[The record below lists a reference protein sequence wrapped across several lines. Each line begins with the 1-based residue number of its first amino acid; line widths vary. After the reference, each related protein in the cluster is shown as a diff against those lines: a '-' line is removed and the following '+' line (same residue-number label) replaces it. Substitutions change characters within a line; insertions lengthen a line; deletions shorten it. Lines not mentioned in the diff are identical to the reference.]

1 MSSVRAWAA
10 PAPKQPLAPIT
21 VEFGALGAEEV
32 EVAVEH
38 CGLCHSDLSMID
50 DEWRRSRFPLV
61 PGHEAVGR
69 VVAAGASVRRVAVG
83 DRVGV
88 GWYASSCMACA
99 ECLAGDAH
107 LCSRATET
115 IVGRHGGF
123 AERVRLHW
131 LWATP
136 LPAGLDFAGAGPLF
150 CGGITVFSPIVEF
163 GVRPTDRV
171 AVLGIGGLGHLAV
184 RFLRAW
190 GCEVTAITSS
200 AAKAP
205 AVRELGAHEVVSLDD
220 PAGLKRCARRFDFL
234 LVTANASLPWN
245 DLLATLA
252 PRGRMHVVGAVL
264 EPIPVPAFA
273 LIGGQKSVSGSPLG
287 RPATIARMLDFCAR
301 HDIRPIVERF
311 PLSRIN
317 QALAHLRS
325 GKARW
330 RIVLDNDYA

>member
-1 MSSVRAWAA
+1 MGIRAWAA
-10 PAPKQPLAPIT
+10 PRAAASMEAFDYDP
-21 VEFGALGAEEV
+21 GMLGDEEV

-50 DEWRRSRFPLV
+50 DEWRRSRYPLV

-69 VVAAGASVRRVAVG
+69 VVAAGPQVRRVAVG

-107 LCSRATET
+107 LCARATET

-136 LPAGLDFAGAGPLF
+136 LPPGLDAASAGPLF
-150 CGGITVFSPIVEF
+150 CGGITVFAPILDG

-190 GCEVTAITSS
+190 GCEVTAITSIG
-200 AAKAP
+200 AKAA
-205 AVRELGAHEVVSLDD
+205 AVRELGAHEVVALDD
-220 PAGLKRCARRFDFL
+220 PAGLKRCARRFDLL
-234 LVTANASLPWN
+234 LVTANANLPWN
-245 DLLATLA
+245 ALLASLA
-252 PRGRMHVVGAVL
+252 PRGRMHLVGAIPDPV
-264 EPIPVPAFA
+264 PVPAFV
-273 LIGGQKSVSGSPLG
+273 LIGGQKSLAGSPLG
-287 RPATIARMLDFCAR
+287 RPATVARMLDFCAR

-311 PLSRIN
+311 PLSRVN
-317 QALAHLRS
+317 AALAHLKA

-330 RIVLDNDYA
+330 RIVLDNDYV

>member
-1 MSSVRAWAA
+1 MGIRAWAA
-10 PAPKQPLAPIT
+10 PRATATMESFAYDPAP
-21 VEFGALGAEEV
+21 LGDEEV

-69 VVAAGASVRRVAVG
+69 VVAAGAKVRRVAPG

-88 GWYASSCMACA
+88 GWYASSCMACT

-107 LCSRATET
+107 LCARATET

-136 LPAGLDFAGAGPLF
+136 LPAGLDFASAGPLF
-150 CGGITVFSPIVEF
+150 CGGITVFSPIIEF

-190 GCEVTAITSS
+190 GCEVTAITST

-220 PAGLKRCARRFDFL
+220 ANALKRCARRFDFL
-234 LVTANASLPWN
+234 LVTANASLPWS

-325 GKARW
+325 GRARW

>member
-1 MSSVRAWAA
+1 MGIRAWAA
-10 PAPKQPLAPIT
+10 PRAAASMEAFDYDPGT
-21 VEFGALGAEEV
+21 LGDEEV

-50 DEWRRSRFPLV
+50 DEWRRSRYPLV

-69 VVAAGASVRRVAVG
+69 VVAAGPQVRRVAVG

-99 ECLAGDAH
+99 ECLGGDAH
-107 LCSRATET
+107 LCARATET

-136 LPAGLDFAGAGPLF
+136 LPPGLDAASAGPLF
-150 CGGITVFSPIVEF
+150 CGGITVFAPILDG

-184 RFLRAW
+184 RFLRAG

-200 AAKAP
+200 GSKAA
-205 AVRELGAHEVVSLDD
+205 AVRELGAHEVVALDD
-220 PAGLKRCARRFDFL
+220 PTGLKRCARRFDLL
-234 LVTANASLPWN
+234 LVTANANLPWN
-245 DLLATLA
+245 ALFATLA
-252 PRGRMHVVGAVL
+252 PRGRMHLVGAIPDPV
-264 EPIPVPAFA
+264 PVPAFV
-273 LIGGQKSVSGSPLG
+273 LIGGQKSLGGSPLG
-287 RPATIARMLDFCAR
+287 RPATVARMLDFCAR

-311 PLSRIN
+311 PLSRVN
-317 QALAHLRS
+317 AALAHLKA